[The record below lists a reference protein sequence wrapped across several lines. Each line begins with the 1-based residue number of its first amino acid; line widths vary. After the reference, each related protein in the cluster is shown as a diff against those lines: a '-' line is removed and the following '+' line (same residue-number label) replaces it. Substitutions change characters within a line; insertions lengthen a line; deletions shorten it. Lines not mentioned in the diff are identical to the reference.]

1 MDCQNQVRFLR
12 TIAVLVAI
20 SVGVLLGVNLAY
32 ADPVATDAFLCGQ
45 VLDDYGV
52 PVTNINVFAEG
63 VWGQTNTFS
72 GMADLN
78 GNFQIG
84 VVGGVGGYF
93 LRLDKDPDVGA
104 LSRGLVSFWVS
115 ETVGSGETISNLTL
129 VARRITGSITV
140 KLVNGGPLIISG
152 LVAKQ
157 TIDLTGTVVT
167 DSFDSTDPLYTNSFY
182 SPTKVGTNT
191 VTTNIV
197 DIGGTNTLPVFY
209 PTPTLTNS
217 ISPTNFNFHYV
228 SSTNVY
234 PVSIRPNIPITN
246 VEVGAFDGRDSY
258 ICTPQVTDTNG
269 TAVLYVCNGDWSL
282 TPDCRPLDEMKLDC
296 QINSTKLVTVTN
308 NDVFITL
315 TYYTNWPLQ
324 IFTNM
329 VVGTNGVP
337 YSGSLQP
344 DGGYWPFTWSVL
356 GGTLPPGLSTN
367 QYGDHQLCGTP
378 TQEGSYTFTVQ
389 LTDNMAQTVT
399 TNLTITIL
407 PTPPP
412 KLISPVCLD
421 ASQFQLHLAGISN
434 RTYAIQFTAD
444 LTNWTTLFTT
454 NAMGP
459 DVIFVDTNAGDG
471 MRFYRAVQVP

>member
-20 SVGVLLGVNLAY
+20 SVGVLLGVNVAH

-140 KLVNGGPLIISG
+140 KVVNGGPLILSG

-157 TIDLTGTVVT
+157 TITLTG
-167 DSFDSTDPLYTNSFY
+167 S
-182 SPTKVGTNT
+182 
-191 VTTNIV
+191 VTTDNFDTNIPV
-197 DIGGTNTLPVFY
+197 YIG
-209 PTPTLTNS
+209 
-217 ISPTNFNFHYV
+217 
-228 SSTNVY
+228 STNVF
-234 PVSIRPNIPITN
+234 TN
-246 VEVGAFDGRDSY
+246 VLYIPLSSNSPPFLPYFTNSASATISSHQIVPPGGTLSFATPISNIEVSAFNDLDSY

-337 YSGSLQP
+337 YSGWLQP

-459 DVIFVDTNAGDG
+459 DTIFVDTNAGDG
-471 MRFYRAVQVP
+471 MRFYRAIQVP